1 MGELIEFFF
10 TALVIYFIYKF
21 VVDLVLPVSK
31 ATSGVRNKIKEMQQM
46 QEEEMRRQRNNAS
59 NNQAQSS
66 AYKGSSVAD
75 KEGDYIDFEEV
86 K

>member
-1 MGELIEFFF
+1 MGELIELFF
-10 TALVIYFIYKF
+10 TAVVIYFIYKF

-31 ATSGVRNKIKEMQQM
+31 ATSTVRSKIKEMQQM
-46 QEEEMRRQRNNAS
+46 QEEELQRNNAS
-59 NNQAQSS
+59 ASQAQSS
-66 AYKGSSVAD
+66 AFKGTSVAD